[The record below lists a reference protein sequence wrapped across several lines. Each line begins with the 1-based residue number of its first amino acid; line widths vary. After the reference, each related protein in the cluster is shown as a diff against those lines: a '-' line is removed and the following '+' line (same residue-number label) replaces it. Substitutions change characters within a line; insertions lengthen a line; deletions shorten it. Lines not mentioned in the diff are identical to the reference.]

1 MPTEPTFEVV
11 VEPGAETGDRLVL
24 GLANP
29 GVVGLTVLDHVVR
42 EFDAD
47 QVGHVRTRNV
57 ATVTPFADG
66 RPRRPIRLYA
76 VPELDATVVLAE
88 IAVSPVAAEAFAE
101 ALFGFA
107 DDADLGEITAINA
120 VPYPHGPEDHA
131 VFAVATDDYRDRH
144 PAVVSAAAAAEGET
158 SGDDT
163 DGGES
168 ASGDGGG
175 ESDDHVEDESDGAG
189 DPGTTAEET
198 VLRPLQRG
206 FFDGVVGVLA
216 GRGLDRDTPSVGT
229 LVTPAH
235 PPGPDFEASLLVIEA
250 LEALYGVAVDESR
263 LRERFAE
270 QQEYYARLSAELAEL
285 GDGEFEGREYAE
297 GGGMYM

>member
-1 MPTEPTFEVV
+1 MSTEPTFEVV
-11 VEPGAETGDRLVL
+11 VEPDTETGDRLVV

-47 QVGHVRTRNV
+47 QIGHVWTRNV

-107 DDADLGEITAINA
+107 DDADLGEVTAINA
-120 VPYPHGPEDHA
+120 VPYPHGPADHA
-131 VFAVATDDYRDRH
+131 VFGVATDDYRDRH
-144 PAVVSAAAAAEGET
+144 PAVVSAPSDGGVSGDETDAKTSGDETGGET
-158 SGDDT
+158 SGEET
-163 DGGES
+163 D
-168 ASGDGGG
+168 
-175 ESDDHVEDESDGAG
+175 VDGA
-189 DPGTTAEET
+189 DTEET
-198 VLRPLQRG
+198 VIRPLQRG
-206 FFDGVVGVLA
+206 FFDGIVGVLA
-216 GRGLDRDTPSVGT
+216 GRGLDRDTPPVGV

-263 LRERFAE
+263 LREQFAE

-297 GGGMYM
+297 SGGMYM

>member
-29 GVVGLTVLDHVVR
+29 GVVGLTVLDHVVH
-42 EFDAD
+42 EFDAE
-47 QVGHVRTRNV
+47 QIGHVRTRNV

-107 DDADLGEITAINA
+107 DDADLGEVTAINA
-120 VPYPHGPEDHA
+120 VPYPHGPEGHA
-131 VFAVATDDYRDRH
+131 VFAVATDDYRERY
-144 PAVVSAAAAAEGET
+144 PAVVSEAAVSAGEAN
-158 SGDDT
+158 GDDT
-163 DGGES
+163 DGETS
-168 ASGDGGG
+168 DDTDGGG
-175 ESDDHVEDESDGAG
+175 SASDGEG
-189 DPGTTAEET
+189 DSETAAEET
-198 VLRPLQRG
+198 VIRPLQRG

-216 GRGLDRDTPSVGT
+216 GRGLDRDTPPVGV

-250 LEALYGVAVDESR
+250 LETLYDVVVDESH
-263 LRERFAE
+263 LREQSAE
-270 QQEYYARLSAELAEL
+270 RQEYYARLSEELAEL
-285 GDGEFEGREYAE
+285 SDGEFEGREYAE